1 VNPTVST
8 RKVNVTHKILICDD
22 EPYIRLLI
30 EQTLEDLEEQ
40 GVEIVTASNGAEAL
54 EIVKE
59 ERPALVFLD
68 VMMPRI
74 SGFEVC
80 RAIKFDLHLNDVYV
94 VILTAKGQTIDRALG
109 EQVGADAY
117 MTKPFDP
124 DEMVNLAKKTLG
136 L

>member
-1 VNPTVST
+1 MIT
-8 RKVNVTHKILICDD
+8 RKINMTPKILICDD

-40 GVEIVTASNGAEAL
+40 GVEIISASNGAEAL
-54 EIVKE
+54 EIVRDEK
-59 ERPALVFLD
+59 PGLVFLD
-68 VMMPRI
+68 VMMPRVN
-74 SGFEVC
+74 GFEVC
-80 RAIKFDLHLNDVYV
+80 RTIKFDLQMKDVYV
-94 VILTAKGQTIDRALG
+94 VILTAKGQAIDRSLG

-124 DEMVNLAKKTLG
+124 DEMANLAKRVLG